1 MAGALARSLALV
13 AGPALL
19 AFGFVG
25 RNADAAYP
33 QSAEGSRVAVV
44 TDHVDAT
51 RAALDVLSSG
61 GNAADAAVAAALV
74 LGVVAP
80 SGSGLGGGGFAL
92 SMTARDHK
100 VTALDFRETAP
111 TALDT
116 ARLLAGRGTPG
127 RGATIGVPGEAAG
140 LEWLVTHHGKRP
152 LARDA
157 DAAVRAAEAGFYVSR
172 PLADA
177 LSRSGARMAPGSELA
192 IGLFPGFQPAPYAT
206 RITRPELAAT
216 LKRFGAEGSR
226 AIYTGSVADRI
237 VESTKAAGGSLT
249 LDDLR
254 EYRVRE
260 RKPLQRDV
268 DGKTIVTMPAP
279 SAGGLM
285 VLETLGMHGA
295 SGASPL
301 YAMGFGS
308 STYLHVLAETFRGA
322 MADRV
327 RLAGDPDLE
336 SGVAEAYDRA
346 LDPAQLAARRQ
357 RIDVDK
363 TKPATEFRTREAG
376 TSHIVVVDQEGN
388 VVALTTT
395 VNDAFGSGVVA
406 RGTGIVLND
415 ELEDFASPAD
425 VAGFG
430 LVGLGPNR
438 PRPKARPVSSMT
450 PVIVLEKGDAIL
462 VAGGSGGARIATGVT
477 QALLARLV
485 FGLDPSACVSSP
497 RVHPSGAQLLVE
509 AEVPFDVRWG
519 LQARGEQLSLVPSAS
534 DPASRA
540 PGASGPAAVQ
550 MITIERDAQGRHLLA
565 GTDPRKGGM
574 AAAR

>member
-1 MAGALARSLALV
+1 M
-13 AGPALL
+13 
-19 AFGFVG
+19 
-25 RNADAAYP
+25 
-33 QSAEGSRVAVV
+33 AVV

-51 RAALDVLSSG
+51 RAALDVLAAG
-61 GNAADAAVAAALV
+61 GNAADAAAAAALV

-92 SMTARDHK
+92 VSTARDHK

-111 TALDT
+111 AALD
-116 ARLLAGRGTPG
+116 APRLLTGRGAPG

-140 LEWLVTHHGKRP
+140 LEWLVSHHGKRP

-157 DAAVRAAEAGFYVSR
+157 EAAVHTAEGGFYVSR

-177 LSRSGARMAPGSELA
+177 LARSGARMAPGSELSLA
-192 IGLFPGFQPAPYAT
+192 LFPASQPAPYAA
-206 RITRPELAAT
+206 RVTRPELAAT
-216 LKRFGAEGSR
+216 LRRFGAEGSR
-226 AIYTGSVADRI
+226 AIYTGSVAERI
-237 VESTKAAGGSLT
+237 VESTKAAGGSLS

-285 VLETLGMHGA
+285 LLETTGMHGA

-301 YAMGFGS
+301 FAMGLGS

-327 RLAGDPDLE
+327 RLAGDPDVE
-336 SGVAEAYDRA
+336 AGVPEAYDRA

-363 TKPATEFRTREAG
+363 TKPTTEFRTREAG

-415 ELEDFASPAD
+415 ELEDFAAPAD

-450 PVIVLEKGDAIL
+450 PVIVLEKGEAIL
-462 VAGGSGGARIATGVT
+462 VAGGSGGARIGTSVT
-477 QALLARLV
+477 QAVLARLV
-485 FGLDPSACVSSP
+485 FGLDPSACVSTP
-497 RVHPSGAQLLVE
+497 RIHPTGAQLLVE

-519 LQARGEQLSLVPSAS
+519 LQARGEQIALVPPAA
-534 DPASRA
+534 DPAARA
-540 PGASGPAAVQ
+540 PGALGPAAVQ
-550 MITIERDAQGRHLLA
+550 MIAIERDAQGRHLLA

>member
-1 MAGALARSLALV
+1 M
-13 AGPALL
+13 
-19 AFGFVG
+19 G
-25 RNADAAYP
+25 RNAGAAYP
-33 QSAEGSRVAVV
+33 QSAEGSHVAVV

-51 RAALDVLSSG
+51 RAALDVLAGG
-61 GNAADAAVAAALV
+61 GNAVDAAAAAAAALV

-92 SMTARDHK
+92 VMTARDHK

-111 TALDT
+111 AALDT
-116 ARLLAGRGTPG
+116 PRLLAGRGAPG

-140 LEWLVTHHGKRP
+140 LEWLVTHLGKHP

-157 DAAVRAAEAGFYVSR
+157 DAAVRAAEGGFFVSR

-177 LSRSGARMAPGSELA
+177 LARSGSRMAPGSELSL
-192 IGLFPGFQPAPYAT
+192 GLFPASQPAAYAA
-206 RITRPELAAT
+206 RVTRPELGAT
-216 LKRFGAEGSR
+216 LRRFGAEGSR
-226 AIYTGSVADRI
+226 AIYTGTIAERI

-249 LDDLR
+249 LEDLR
-254 EYRVRE
+254 DYRPRE
-260 RKPLQRDV
+260 RQPLQRDV

-285 VLETLGMHGA
+285 LLETMSMHGA

-301 YAMGFGS
+301 FAMGLGS

-357 RIDVDK
+357 RIDADK
-363 TKPATEFRTREAG
+363 TKPTTEFRTREAG

-415 ELEDFASPAD
+415 ELEDFAAPAD

-450 PVIVLEKGDAIL
+450 PVMVLEKGEPIL
-462 VAGGSGGARIATGVT
+462 VAGGSGGARIGTSVS
-477 QALLARLV
+477 QAVLARLV
-485 FGLDPSACVSSP
+485 FGLDPSACVSTP
-497 RVHPSGAQLLVE
+497 RVHPTGTQLLVE
-509 AEVPFDVRWG
+509 TEVPFDVRWG
-519 LQARGEQLSLVPSAS
+519 LQARGEQIALVPSTG

-540 PGASGPAAVQ
+540 AGALGPAAVQ
-550 MITIERDAQGRHLLA
+550 MIAIERDAQGRHLLA